1 MPPPQDE
8 RGDMRNKRSLL
19 PGLILVLLVGS
30 ACGQPNAPSTTA
42 NAAALVAASADATS
56 DAGTARMS
64 LQMTMS
70 MPEGAAMP
78 QGGELTMNAEGAYD
92 FANRLGEMS
101 MTMELPEEAGPMAGP
116 QNIEMVFDDLVI
128 YMKYPFMSQMAP
140 GAKPWIKM
148 DLEELG
154 KEAGVDFGSMMQ
166 SGTSDPS
173 QMLEWLRGVSGD
185 VQVVG
190 EEDVRGAPATHYA
203 GTIDFNKVADQAP
216 AEVRDQ
222 MKASIDMMTEA
233 IGTSTVPF
241 DVWIDDQGRAVRLQ
255 QAFEFKQGAT
265 QGASMSMTVDI
276 FDFGTEVDIEV
287 PPPSQT
293 SDFSELM
300 GSMSGSSTSSG
311 SATSSP

>member
-1 MPPPQDE
+1 MKNLRPVAV
-8 RGDMRNKRSLL
+8 GLVALL
-19 PGLILVLLVGS
+19 LGA
-30 ACGQPNAPSTTA
+30 ACGQPGEPASQQ

-64 LQMTMS
+64 LQMSMS
-70 MPEGAAMP
+70 MPEGASVP

-148 DLEELG
+148 DLEKVAQESG
-154 KEAGVDFGSMMQ
+154 MDFGSMMQ

-190 EEDVRGAPATHYA
+190 DEEVRGVTATHYA

-216 AEVRDQ
+216 AELRDQ

-241 DVWIDDQGRAVRLQ
+241 DVWIDEQGRAVRLQ

-276 FDFGTEVDIEV
+276 FDFGTDVDIDI

-300 GSMSGSSTSSG
+300 GSMSESSSSSG
-311 SATSSP
+311 SMTAP